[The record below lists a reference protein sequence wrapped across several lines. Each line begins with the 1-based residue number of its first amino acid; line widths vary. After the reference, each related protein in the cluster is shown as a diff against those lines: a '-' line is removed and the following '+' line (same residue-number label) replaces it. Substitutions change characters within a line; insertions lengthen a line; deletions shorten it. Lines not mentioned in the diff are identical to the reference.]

1 MLLRHSGLY
10 LIARG
15 LPAIIN
21 LAAVALYTRLLGPDE
36 YGRYALIFA
45 GAMLANAVFFQ
56 WLRMGLLRFL
66 PACCDRK
73 DVLLSTLAGGFL
85 SLVVLTGIFGG
96 FMALLW
102 PDPRLRGLIAMG
114 IGFFWLSGWF
124 EINLELAR
132 SQLAPLRYGLISTA
146 KAVLALG
153 FGGLL
158 AYTGFGAAGIL
169 TGQMVGIALPMPW
182 LLKRDWKGIRLRL
195 FDRQVFRQLL
205 LYGLPLTGT
214 FALTFITGSSD
225 RFMLG
230 WLRGADAAG
239 LYAVG
244 NDFAT
249 QSLQVLMMAVNLAA
263 FPLAVRTLEQKGVEA
278 ARSQMAQNGIL
289 LLGVSLPAA
298 AGVALLAPNI
308 SNVLF
313 GQAYREVASMLI
325 PWIVLGTFLSG
336 IRMYYFDQSFYL
348 AKTTTL
354 QIWVVLASALT
365 NVAANLL
372 LIPSFGIS
380 GAAYSNVIAF
390 ATALVLSWLMGRKLF
405 RLPLPWLDIFKITIS
420 TIGMVVLLWPLRMS
434 TGPFALAWQAALG
447 ATVYIFIILLTNVL
461 QCRGMLA
468 VAWGRRKKTA
478 FFSGK

>member
-66 PACCDRK
+66 PACSDRK
-73 DVLLSTLAGGFL
+73 EVLLSTMAGGFL
-85 SLVVLTGIFGG
+85 SLVAITGVIGG
-96 FMALLW
+96 FMVLLW
-102 PDPRLRGLIAMG
+102 PDPSLRGPIALG

-146 KAVLALG
+146 KAVLALCI
-153 FGGLL
+153 GGLL
-158 AYTGFGAAGIL
+158 AFVGLGAAGIL
-169 TGQMVGIALPMPW
+169 IGQMAGIALPIPW
-182 LLKRDWKGIRLRL
+182 LLKRDWKGISLDL

-214 FALTFITGSSD
+214 FALTFITSSSD

-230 WLRGADAAG
+230 WMLGADAAG

-249 QSLQVLMMAVNLAA
+249 QSLQVLMMTVNLAA
-263 FPLAVRTLEQKGVEA
+263 FPIAVRTLEQKGVEA
-278 ARSQMAQNGIL
+278 ARSQMAQNGIM
-289 LLGVSLPAA
+289 LLGISLPAA

-308 SNVLF
+308 SKVLF
-313 GQAYREVASMLI
+313 GQAYREVASILI

-348 AKTTTL
+348 AKTTTQ

-365 NVAANLL
+365 NVAMNLL
-372 LIPSFGIS
+372 LIPSFGIF

-390 ATALVLSWLMGRKLF
+390 ATALVLSWVIGKKHF
-405 RLPLPWLDIFKITIS
+405 RLPLPWIEILKIMIATV
-420 TIGMVVLLWPLRMS
+420 GMIVSLWPLRMI
-434 TGPFALAWQAALG
+434 TGPIALAWQAALG
-447 ATVYIFIILLTNVL
+447 AAIYIFMILLLNVRH
-461 QCRGMLA
+461 CRGMLA
-468 VAWGRRKKTA
+468 VAWGKRNDTA
-478 FFSGK
+478 TL